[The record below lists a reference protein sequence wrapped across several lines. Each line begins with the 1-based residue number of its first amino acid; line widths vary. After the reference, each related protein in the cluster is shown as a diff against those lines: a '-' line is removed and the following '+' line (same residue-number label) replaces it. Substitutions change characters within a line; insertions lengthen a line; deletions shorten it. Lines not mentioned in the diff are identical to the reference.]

1 MVRQNRPQQHRRPT
15 RQGPITAAPPNPT
28 PVAPT
33 ARPPAPD
40 ALSQA
45 DRRLPWL
52 TAVAGGAIA
61 LAVYLA
67 TINPTLPP
75 GDSGDLITAAS
86 TLGVAHPPGY
96 PLFAMI
102 GHLFTLLPFGSPA
115 FRVNLMSAVFDAA
128 AVAVIVVFIYR
139 IATDRSSRHGQDGAP
154 AVHAAIAGFVGALF
168 LAFATEFWS
177 YSLVAEVFALNNLL
191 AAVLLL
197 LAFRWYQDPRR
208 RWTLFGFFLSSGL
221 AASNQQTIV
230 LLAPGLGALLIGGI
244 LRIRARDRRWLSR
257 VAREFAVG
265 VVFLVAG
272 LLPYLYLP
280 LAAAGHP
287 PALWGDPSTLE
298 RFIAVVT
305 RSDYGSFSLVAGGQH
320 GTVTGNL
327 AAFLQHLVDSFGPAG
342 LLLAAL
348 GVGWLARHRPIVGI
362 AVVLSF
368 LAAGPLFLAY
378 ANPPLGGLLS
388 GIFARFYILPSV
400 PFAVIVGCGSLQVL
414 DWVRSVTTT
423 RWILQGRLR
432 LAAAGLT
439 SALLVAFAAGPAVAR
454 YASIDQSGN
463 YMTINFIKDLLA
475 PLDQGAILL
484 TEGDTA
490 VLGTWYTQSVEGY
503 RSDVVVVA
511 VPLLHFQWYIDQ
523 FRRQHPDVA
532 IPFEA
537 DQVAGQPVT
546 DKVVNA
552 NFANRPIYYVGVI
565 PEAFPAG
572 YGELRTGFARKFV
585 LAADASDPFAFVQ
598 ANLDRLAAYHFP
610 TRLFPPTSW
619 ENWEST
625 YYGGAAFDL
634 ANGYEASDVATAE
647 RWYRTA
653 IELTPRIPGAYKNL
667 AILLSANG
675 GPPSEQA
682 DLLETYLKLAP
693 QDPEA
698 ATIKESIARLRGTS
712 P

>member
-1 MVRQNRPQQHRRPT
+1 M
-15 RQGPITAAPPNPT
+15 TA
-28 PVAPT
+28 
-33 ARPPAPD
+33 
-40 ALSQA
+40 S
-45 DRRLPWL
+45 
-52 TAVAGGAIA
+52 AGGRRRIPATSDDSPRSGELRVPLLTGFAAGTVA

-96 PLFAMI
+96 PLFAML

-115 FRVNLMSAVFDAA
+115 FRVNLMSAVLDAA
-128 AVAVIVVFIYR
+128 VVAIIAALIYR
-139 IATDRSSRHGQDGAP
+139 IATDAASRKREGVDP
-154 AVHAAIAGFVGALF
+154 AVPAAIAGFVGALF

-177 YSLVAEVFALNNLL
+177 YSLVAEVFALNNLF

-197 LAFRWYQDPRR
+197 LAFAWYRDPRR
-208 RWTLFGFFLSSGL
+208 LWVLWGFFLTSGL

-244 LRIRARDRRWLSR
+244 LRIRAQGGRWQSR
-257 VAREFAVG
+257 VVREFAIG
-265 VVFLVAG
+265 IAFLLAG

-280 LAAAGHP
+280 LAAAGDP

-305 RSDYGSFSLVAGGQH
+305 RADYGSFSLVSGGQH
-320 GTVTGNL
+320 GTVGGNL
-327 AAFLQHLVDSFGPAG
+327 TALATNLIDSFGLAG
-342 LLLAAL
+342 CVLAAL
-348 GVGWLARHRPIVGI
+348 GLWWLARHRPVVGL
-362 AVVLSF
+362 ALVLSF
-368 LAAGPLFLAY
+368 VTAGPVFLAY

-400 PFAVIVGCGSLQVL
+400 PLAVIVGCGAFQLVVWITRL
-414 DWVRSVTTT
+414 AMRT
-423 RWILQGRLR
+423 RWAVAPGFRVV
-432 LAAAGLT
+432 ASGVVA
-439 SALLVAFAAGPAVAR
+439 ALLVTVAAGPAVAR
-454 YASIDQSGN
+454 YPSIDQSAN
-463 YMTINFIKDLLA
+463 FMTINFIRDILA
-475 PLDQGAILL
+475 PLDQDAILL

-490 VLGTWYTQSVEGY
+490 VLGTWYAQSVEGY
-503 RSDVVVVA
+503 RPDVVVVA

-523 FRRQHPDVA
+523 FRRQHPDVT
-532 IPFEA
+532 IPFERA
-537 DQVAGQPVT
+537 DIAGQPVT
-546 DKVVNA
+546 ERVLNA
-552 NFANRPIYYVGVI
+552 NFAKRPVYYVGI
-565 PEAFPAG
+565 IDEAFPAG

-585 LAADASDPFAFVQ
+585 LAAHAIDPFAFVQ
-598 ANLDRLAAYHFP
+598 ANLGRLTSYHFP
-610 TRLFPPTSW
+610 TRLYPPTSW

-634 ANGYEASDVATAE
+634 ANGYESSDVATAE

-653 IELTPRIPGAYKNL
+653 IELGPRLPAAYKNL

-675 GPPSEQA
+675 GQPSGIA

-693 QDPEA
+693 KDPEA
-698 ATIKESIARLRGTS
+698 TKIRESITRLRGTS